1 MKVIALILTVVLSIN
16 AEATPLLETKD
27 NDRPNILLV
36 MLDDVGFMGLGVYGS
51 DAATPNIDKIAQQ
64 GMQFSRYYT
73 APMCGP
79 SRAMLMTGQDS
90 HQVGMATLVESL
102 TPEMEQHPS
111 YSMEWQDNQKTLAS
125 RLKKSGYQT
134 FVSGKW
140 GIGRNG
146 KNLPHRFGFDRSF
159 VLDAT
164 GASNYQEKP
173 YMALYKTV
181 KWFEDGK
188 RVSLPEDFYSSRDL
202 VDKMITYVDEADT
215 NKPFFAYLSLQAIH
229 IPVQV
234 PLEYIDKYN
243 GVFDQGWDEMRKQR
257 LQKAIHLGLVP
268 SSTTLA
274 NVPESHRNWD
284 ELSAA
289 DKTYWARMMQVNAG
303 MTEAADYHI
312 GRLLKYLEKQG
323 KLDNTLVVITSDNG
337 SEYNTIGQGA
347 NSVIE
352 NIGTKL
358 WMQSLNWD
366 TDLDNL
372 GQRNS
377 LAAIGPEWASVT
389 SAPFNLYKFNSSE
402 GGQRVPLVMSGPGI
416 RNLGL
421 VSGRAHITDIVPT
434 LLEQAAVPFN
444 PDEFYGRSLTPML
457 NAQIDDV
464 WGDDSFAFETSGNA
478 SVYRG
483 NWKIALIKQPL
494 GDETWHIYDVVND
507 PGETTDLATKFP
519 VLFQEMLNEYQAYSK
534 MVGIIELGKGENAIN
549 QIRANAIKER
559 VTDNWPKVLI
569 LLVVIGLIVFGI
581 KKAKQKH

>member
-16 AEATPLLETKD
+16 AEATPLLVTKD
-27 NDRPNILLV
+27 NTRPNILLV

-51 DAATPNIDKIAQQ
+51 DAVTPNIDKIAQQ

-257 LQKAIHLGLVP
+257 LQKAINLGLVP

-284 ELSAA
+284 ELSTA

-312 GRLLKYLEKQG
+312 GRLLKHLEKQG

-372 GQRNS
+372 GQRDS

-457 NAQIDDV
+457 NAQVDDV

-494 GDETWHIYDVVND
+494 GDEIWHLYDVVND

-534 MVGIIELGKGENAIN
+534 MVGIIELAKGENAIN